1 MARDD
6 WYRNEQWSD
15 AIAQEFEARLAR
27 ARKDSRPQYIYIQAV
42 TLAETAP
49 TVALA
54 LVDRYFETG
63 DTFFVSDA
71 LAAQATAL
79 RALGDKDGAIQTWER
94 TLAHEKANPH
104 LTSNAARD
112 YVRFIATD
120 KRKDLYIRATE
131 VTAESEE
138 AFAIDAF
145 LSLSIAALSA
155 QASGKTA
162 LAKTRAAAALEVA
175 GIEDSGYSYHPG
187 IGLVD
192 ERYTTIVHHMQRI
205 TNPSI
210 LDRLLRRS

>member
-1 MARDD
+1 MSRHD

-15 AIAQEFEARLAR
+15 AIAQEFEVRLAR
-27 ARKDSRPQYIYIQAV
+27 ARKDSRPQYIYIQAA
-42 TLAETAP
+42 TLAEPAPTTAP
-49 TVALA
+49 ALI
-54 LVDRYFETG
+54 DRYFETG

-79 RALGDKDGAIQTWER
+79 RASGDTDGAIRTWER
-94 TLAHEKANPH
+94 TLAHEEANPH
-104 LTSNAARD
+104 LTSTAAHD
-112 YVRFIATD
+112 YVVFIATN
-120 KRKDLYIRATE
+120 KRRELYARATE
-131 VTAESEE
+131 VMADREE

-145 LSLSIAALSA
+145 LGLAIAALSA

-162 LAKTRAAAALEVA
+162 LAGARAAKALEVA
-175 GIEDSGYSYHPG
+175 GIEDSGYRYHPG

-210 LDRLLRRS
+210 LDRLRRRS